1 MMGGIM
7 GGSFFTRPEAPR
19 NTGFL
24 VQYDRF
30 LLTDPT
36 RYVLKGYIV
45 PDTEMAVSADTVAMS
60 QPHLIEYTLCFDGS
74 TLQ

>member
-45 PDTEMAVSADTVAMS
+45 PDTEITA
-60 QPHLIEYTLCFDGS
+60 L
-74 TLQ
+74 